1 VTLVVDASIALK
13 WFLPYE
19 PLADRAVSIV
29 RDGTPLIA
37 PDILVAEVCNAAWR
51 LARLGRFKQD
61 QVAEIAAILPRFFD
75 ALVGAADLAPRA
87 VAIAREL
94 DHPVYDCLYV
104 TLAEE
109 RRARLVTADTRLLE
123 KLQQTRWEPN
133 AQDLGDYQ
141 SEP

>member
-1 VTLVVDASIALK
+1 
-13 WFLPYE
+13 
-19 PLADRAVSIV
+19 
-29 RDGTPLIA
+29 
-37 PDILVAEVCNAAWR
+37 
-51 LARLGRFKQD
+51 
-61 QVAEIAAILPRFFD
+61 LPRFFD

-109 RRARLVTADTRLLE
+109 RRAKLVTADTRLLQ

-133 AQDLGDYQ
+133 AQDLSDYQ
-141 SEP
+141 S

>member
-1 VTLVVDASIALK
+1 MTLVVDASVALK
-13 WFLPYE
+13 WFLPDE

-29 RDGTPLIA
+29 RDGMPLIV

-51 LARLGRFKQD
+51 LARLGRINQD
-61 QVAEIAAILPRFFD
+61 QVAEIAAILPQFFD
-75 ALVGAADLAPRA
+75 TLVGAADLARRA

-109 RRARLVTADTRLLE
+109 RRAKLISADTRLLK

-133 AQDLGDYQ
+133 AQDLRDYQ
-141 SEP
+141 SGP